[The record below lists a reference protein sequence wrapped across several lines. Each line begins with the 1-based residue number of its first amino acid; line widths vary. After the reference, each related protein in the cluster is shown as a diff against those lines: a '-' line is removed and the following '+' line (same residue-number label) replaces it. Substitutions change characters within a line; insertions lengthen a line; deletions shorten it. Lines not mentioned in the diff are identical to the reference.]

1 MKSIYM
7 DIVKYNML
15 LTSELIKIMKLLE
28 ENDIKAIAFKGPTLA
43 QLAYG
48 DITLRQYVDLDILVD
63 EKDLYNS
70 AMILKSINLEADLS
84 LEFLKNVTLIKVGS
98 DFSLFHKYNNIHL
111 ELHWNLFRKLL
122 NEKRKDFISSNQL
135 SININGKDINTL
147 DYNYLLIY
155 LCVHGSKHLWERI
168 EWIIDL
174 DKLIN
179 KGTFDWNFMINTSRE
194 LKVYNMFL
202 LGICLTDELF
212 DTNIPLSIKELYV
225 SNQKVNKLKTKILDL
240 IDSKIMHQVEENKY
254 MTLKFKIIM
263 QMFDT
268 KRESIKYIL
277 SVIFKPTHYDVYF
290 INIYKSFSFLYYLV
304 RPIRLIYSYFKK

>member
-1 MKSIYM
+1 M

-15 LTSELIKIMKLLE
+15 LTSELINIMKIFE

-70 AMILKSINLEADLS
+70 AVILKSINIEPDLS
-84 LEFLKNVTLIKVGS
+84 LEFLKNDTLIKVGS
-98 DFSLFHKYNNIHL
+98 DFNLFNKYTNIHL

-122 NEKRKDFISSNQL
+122 NEKRKDFISSHQL
-135 SININGKDINTL
+135 SVDINGKKIYTL

-168 EWIIDL
+168 EWIMDL
-174 DKLIN
+174 NKLIS
-179 KGTFDWNFMINTSRE
+179 KGSFNWDFIIDTSKE

-202 LGICLTDELF
+202 LGISLTDELF
-212 DTNIPLSIKELYV
+212 NTEIPSSIKNDYKT
-225 SNQKVNKLKTKILDL
+225 NQKVNKLKNKILNL
-240 IDSKIMHQVEENKY
+240 IDSQIMHQEKEKKI
-254 MTLKFKIIM
+254 MILKFRIIM
-263 QMFDT
+263 QMFDS
-268 KRESIKYIL
+268 KIESFKYIL

-290 INIYKSFSFLYYLV
+290 INISKTFSFLYYLV

>member
-1 MKSIYM
+1 M

-15 LTSELIKIMKLLE
+15 LTSELINIMKLLE
-28 ENDIKAIAFKGPTLA
+28 ENNIKAIAFKGPTLS

-63 EKDLYNS
+63 EKDLYDS
-70 AMILKSINLEADLS
+70 AMILKSINIEADLS
-84 LEFLKNVTLIKVGS
+84 LDFLKNDTLIKLGS
-98 DFSLFHKYNNIHL
+98 DFNLFHKYNNIHL

-122 NEKRKDFISSNQL
+122 NEKRKDFVSSNQL

-168 EWIIDL
+168 EWIVDL

-202 LGICLTDELF
+202 LGICLTNELF

-240 IDSKIMHQVEENKY
+240 IDSKIMHQEEENKY

-290 INIYKSFSFLYYLV
+290 INISKSFSFLYYLV